1 VVKSLI
7 LMIAVAILIWL
18 IRPWESL
25 PPEWNPWAPLA
36 MHHEMTPVTR
46 WKLNGLKDDREHCR
60 ALLAS
65 VPEDRLDH
73 LPLEDYTPVAECPL
87 TNVVRVTRTGVTFN
101 NRFTASCPLV
111 VAWVMFEQQQL
122 QPLANEHVGSAL
134 VHIDHYGTFACR
146 NIYHREDARR
156 SQHATASAFDVAAFR
171 FADGTRVSVL
181 DDWDNDDEP
190 AKKDFLRS
198 TRDAACDYFGTVLG
212 PDYNQ
217 PHENHFHFDT
227 STFGVCH

>member
-1 VVKSLI
+1 MGKGLI
-7 LMIAVAILIWL
+7 LIIALAILAWL
-18 IRPWESL
+18 TRPWESL
-25 PPEWNPWAPLA
+25 PAEWNPWQPLA
-36 MHHEMTPVTR
+36 MDHAMTPVTR
-46 WKLNGLKDDREHCR
+46 WKLNALKDDREQCR

-65 VPEDRLDH
+65 VPEGRLQH
-73 LPLEDYTPVAECPL
+73 LPLEDYTPVEACPL
-87 TNVVRVTRTGVTFN
+87 TNVVRVTRTSVGFN

-122 QPLANEHVGSAL
+122 LPLADQHLGSEL

-171 FADGTRVSVL
+171 FADGTRISVL

-190 AKKDFLRS
+190 AKKDFLRA

-227 STFGVCH
+227 STFGICR